1 MPDLKKEYEKFEL
14 AGEDTVS
21 ENITSGSYMLARK
34 ILAQGWLDKKA
45 KEAEK
50 KSAERQEGRE
60 EDSLSISRQANE
72 LAKRSLYIAGVSMVV
87 AFFAALVALFVD

>member
-34 ILAQGWLDKKA
+34 ILAQGGLIKKQKRRKRNLLNA
-45 KEAEK
+45 KQKGK
-50 KSAERQEGRE
+50 KNHLQV
-60 EDSLSISRQANE
+60 I
-72 LAKRSLYIAGVSMVV
+72 KIAIQ
-87 AFFAALVALFVD
+87 LQ

>member
-21 ENITSGSYMLARK
+21 ENIASGSYMLARK

-50 KSAERQEGRE
+50 KPAERQEERE
-60 EDSLSISRQANE
+60 EKSLTSNKNRNT
-72 LAKRSLYIAGVSMVV
+72 IAIVSTVV
-87 AFFAALVALFVD
+87 AVIALLVALVALFVD